1 MRKFVARSIVVALGV
16 LLVCGCSSTGGKS
29 PSVASLNPMK
39 YFAKS
44 KPVPKPSQMTP
55 NVSLPSADGLALT
68 DSKSDGGFAPPSP
81 YGAGAADS
89 KQPKDAFA
97 GQYSSTTDP
106 SRNASPATGASLAAS
121 PQHGMYDP
129 NGYAGTTAPSG
140 YTLPKSN
147 SLTGTTP
154 SDSTSPY
161 SLGGSRYDIQNPG
174 LSTGALAGGSSTH
187 SGAGRS
193 LTGGQQADP
202 YYASS
207 GSAYNQPASYQASSL
222 PSPAGA
228 ITGASQG
235 AYPSTGTYQVDP
247 SAVYGSWNNGTNPSA
262 PGGYTG
268 SAFPATTDRRDMG
281 GIASLPSSPAA
292 SLPELSAG
300 SHRLPAAECA
310 RVYTA
315 DRVYPAEL
323 QSGNRSH
330 CAARLLARDHFPV
343 PLVHGPAG
351 HDERRPALLGQ
362 PGDVSVDDLRL
373 IERILLILAAGC
385 VEPQTT
391 LAPHGFPCGVFLRRV
406 RRIGRETSLDGA
418 RVNLASRCWCHETM
432 QFSA

>member
-174 LSTGALAGGSSTH
+174 LSTGALAGGSSTQ

-235 AYPSTGTYQVDP
+235 TYPSTGTYQVDP

-292 SLPELSAG
+292 S
-300 SHRLPAAECA
+300 
-310 RVYTA
+310 
-315 DRVYPAEL
+315 
-323 QSGNRSH
+323 SG
-330 CAARLLARDHFPV
+330 
-343 PLVHGPAG
+343 
-351 HDERRPALLGQ
+351 LGTSQYNYQNYQ
-362 PGDVSVDDLRL
+362 PGVTGYQPPNVPAYTPPIGYIQPSSSSGT
-373 IERILLILAAGC
+373 APTA
-385 VEPQTT
+385 EPGYSPGTT
-391 LAPHGFPCGVFLRRV
+391 SRYPSSTVQPAT
-406 RRIGRETSLDGA
+406 TSGPLPYS
-418 RVNLASRCWCHETM
+418 ASPATYPSTTYGSS
-432 QFSA
+432 SALY